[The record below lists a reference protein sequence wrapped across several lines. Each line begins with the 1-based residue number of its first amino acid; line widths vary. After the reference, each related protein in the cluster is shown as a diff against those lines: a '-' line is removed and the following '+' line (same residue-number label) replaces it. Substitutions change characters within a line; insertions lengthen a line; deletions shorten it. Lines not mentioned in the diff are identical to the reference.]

1 MGSEKHTCPALSEHM
16 MCEKNSLLP
25 QLLVFCYLG
34 IPRHFVPAKVE
45 RGGCRS
51 HSRRLDDDFFV
62 VEIDSFVLLHFF
74 HERLSSFYGQIRN
87 PVNTWLHH
95 RSNCLLAMAKRSR
108 PFCLSPIFVFTKSI
122 TPPPLNQ
129 STSSHHKFARV
140 HQLTDTENAPTVD
153 AMAATRIRLVF
164 IVLVIIIHD
173 CVMS

>member
-74 HERLSSFYGQIRN
+74 HNACLPFTARYEIPLILGCIIDPIACLPWQSEAVLFVYPPSFFSPN
-87 PVNTWLHH
+87 P
-95 RSNCLLAMAKRSR
+95 
-108 PFCLSPIFVFTKSI
+108 
-122 TPPPLNQ
+122 
-129 STSSHHKFARV
+129 SHH
-140 HQLTDTENAPTVD
+140 HL
-153 AMAATRIRLVF
+153 
-164 IVLVIIIHD
+164 
-173 CVMS
+173 